1 MKNDI
6 LKIIN
11 IMSQVKVT
19 FESCHCVMATDK
31 ESEQTKSNDKPFFKT
46 NKWTKLWDLLKEK
59 FVIHA
64 CLGSVY
70 FMGLFN
76 IYKLGHLAYHIYP
89 KVLESS
95 KDSLEKLVGIMHDRI
110 KDLRAC

>member
-1 MKNDI
+1 
-6 LKIIN
+6 
-11 IMSQVKVT
+11 
-19 FESCHCVMATDK
+19 MATDK
-31 ESEQTKSNDKPFFKT
+31 ESEQTKSNDKLFFKT
-46 NKWTKLWDLLKEK
+46 NKWTKLWDSIKEK

-89 KVLESS
+89 RVLEGSQ
-95 KDSLEKLVGIMHDRI
+95 DSLEILVGIMYHRI
-110 KDLRAC
+110 KDSHAC